1 MALWALLFDE
11 PAEQDSPWRD
21 HARRWFDEIVDDR
34 RVACVPVVEV
44 DGRVVA
50 CAVGALEVGVPN
62 PHCPRGRTARL
73 ANVLTFPEHR
83 RRGCATSL
91 VDFVVRWARSIQAD
105 RVDLS
110 ATPEGR
116 RLYEGAGFVL
126 ASAPRMKLML

>member
-1 MALWALLFDE
+1 
-11 PAEQDSPWRD
+11 
-21 HARRWFDEIVDDR
+21 
-34 RVACVPVVEV
+34 
-44 DGRVVA
+44 
-50 CAVGALEVGVPN
+50 
-62 PHCPRGRTARL
+62 
-73 ANVLTFPEHR
+73 
-83 RRGCATSL
+83 